1 MTYNITPP
9 KPLTST
15 VFITLLLLLTG
26 CRKDAELCYNHEE
39 HSFGY
44 RLEVGIE
51 VEATADGEVPA
62 EVEGIAAVLY
72 DGQMAYSRE
81 THLPGSGG
89 RLTTEAT
96 TRAILFYN
104 DDTEYI
110 IFNNM
115 ELLTQASATS
125 TNCTRSGV
133 EPLHPGERAVN
144 PPDMLYACCVTDF
157 QPERVEGWKPM
168 AVTIQPLVYTYTV
181 SYLMESG
188 GQYVA
193 EARGAL
199 AGMAGSVFLADGH
212 TSDTSVTILYDCE
225 LTDQGAEAR
234 VNAFG
239 IPSYPDGDPTRRYDL
254 ALELLLKNGRVLN
267 FTFDVTDQVR
277 SQPRGGVITVGG
289 VSVSDEQGA
298 GGGGGGFQ
306 PSVEG
311 WGESTDVDLGVI
323 S

>member
-1 MTYNITPP
+1 MMHNITPP
-9 KPLTST
+9 IHAAKSIAL
-15 VFITLLLLLTG
+15 TLLLLLPLTG
-26 CRKDAELCYNHEE
+26 CRKDICYDHDE
-39 HSFGY
+39 HSYGY
-44 RLEVGIE
+44 RIEVGIE
-51 VEATADGEVPA
+51 VEASYDGLPA
-62 EVEGIAAVLY
+62 EVEGIAAVFY
-72 DGQMAYSRE
+72 NEQMGYTRE

-89 RLTTEAT
+89 RTTTDAT

-104 DDTEYI
+104 DDTECI
-110 IFNNM
+110 VFSGM
-115 ELLTQASATS
+115 EMLTEARATS
-125 TNCTRSGV
+125 TDCARLGF
-133 EPLHPGERAVN
+133 EPLHPGERTAN
-144 PPDMLYACCVTDF
+144 PPDMLYACCVTDY
-157 QPERVEGWKPM
+157 QPNRVEGWEQM
-168 AVTIQPLVYTYTV
+168 NVTMQPLVYTYTV
-181 SYLMESG
+181 SYQMEG
-188 GQYVA
+188 GRQYVA

-199 AGMAGSVFLADGH
+199 AGMAESVYLADGH
-212 TSDTSVTILYDCE
+212 TGDQSVTLLYDCT

-254 ALELLLKNGRVLN
+254 GLSLTLKNGRVLN
-267 FTFDVTDQVR
+267 FTFDVTEQVR